1 MKLLGLFVLGLLTSI
16 TMAAIE
22 MGRIIQYNVVD
33 LLNQSETMGVKV
45 DNATFPLK
53 LRNNDT
59 RILYSGMAPAAKSSY
74 NYVHIYP
81 NNTVVEEPFKRAP
94 VMQNTVNEFFNRTWN
109 NYSVA
114 QLPQIYSPLPAIKRV
129 SSQLHKDGQIPS
141 IHISGNQTLFDKMH
155 SNSTADLS
163 VMSNIS
169 YVSLNDTLFYEDVE
183 VSLAGRSSR
192 WLPKLS
198 YNLKLDKNDR
208 LYKYRRIKLRALD
221 TDPSYIREQLAYD
234 IVKSVGLASSEFSF
248 VRVFMND
255 QQLGLFGIIE
265 TFQDPWLA
273 NTFANGSTSYKNGYL
288 YQGVFM
294 TPESAAQGHI
304 SDLSYIDNLTAYGD
318 GQYKIKQEASKG
330 DKINWKPLQEF
341 TKFISTAPTNQS
353 DAVATW
359 KKHLDTDSFLR
370 SMALEVLLGYSD
382 GYFAM
387 ADNYYV
393 YQNLEAGN
401 YFYIPSDMDL
411 TFGSTM
417 FSLNDMWSGNYS
429 TFPGLETRPLMKKM
443 LQVPQFNKQYNEL
456 LTNFTSMLINPNK
469 TNDRINNLVDM
480 LQEDVA
486 WDKTIPRVGDNLF
499 GQIDPT
505 AAGGNNN
512 NETSS
517 ILGAVIGDAIPMDI
531 DPATAANLA
540 QRINASIPFVTAVN
554 GPTGYISLAG
564 VKEWINSISQNVT
577 NFYSS

>member
-1 MKLLGLFVLGLLTSI
+1 M
-16 TMAAIE
+16 
-22 MGRIIQYNVVD
+22 
-33 LLNQSETMGVKV
+33 
-45 DNATFPLK
+45 
-53 LRNNDT
+53 
-59 RILYSGMAPAAKSSY
+59 
-74 NYVHIYP
+74 
-81 NNTVVEEPFKRAP
+81 
-94 VMQNTVNEFFNRTWN
+94 
-109 NYSVA
+109 
-114 QLPQIYSPLPAIKRV
+114 
-129 SSQLHKDGQIPS
+129 
-141 IHISGNQTLFDKMH
+141 
-155 SNSTADLS
+155 
-163 VMSNIS
+163 
-169 YVSLNDTLFYEDVE
+169 
-183 VSLAGRSSR
+183 
-192 WLPKLS
+192 
-198 YNLKLDKNDR
+198 
-208 LYKYRRIKLRALD
+208 
-221 TDPSYIREQLAYD
+221 IR
-234 IVKSVGLASSEFSF
+234 
-248 VRVFMND
+248 
-255 QQLGLFGIIE
+255 
-265 TFQDPWLA
+265 
-273 NTFANGSTSYKNGYL
+273 
-288 YQGVFM
+288 
-294 TPESAAQGHI
+294 
-304 SDLSYIDNLTAYGD
+304 
-318 GQYKIKQEASKG
+318 
-330 DKINWKPLQEF
+330 
-341 TKFISTAPTNQS
+341 
-353 DAVATW
+353 
-359 KKHLDTDSFLR
+359 
-370 SMALEVLLGYSD
+370 MALEVLLGYSD

-486 WDKTIPRVGDNLF
+486 WDKKIPRVGDNLF

-577 NFYSS
+577 NFYSSWK